1 MDILNAIDSFAKCI
15 DENPVMAVSSGD
27 ETSNAEVCEAVQY
40 IFNTGTATMRTMQHL
55 DKYMD
60 ISLQREKELCLGLQR
75 ALSDTAEYGCGTR
88 CTSHCLMIFCR
99 DNPEKAN
106 ELHEAGSSIFRQY
119 KGGFHAFGDDVQS
132 ASIRSSGV
140 GAFRRKTNNCVKL
153 LPVGNSTSSV
163 EVVQPILRRHDFL
176 GTGRAKRRQAL
187 TDFGTRELPLLM
199 RSPQEGGAGVCVHAA
214 RVLIGATPKS
224 FYDGPLAK
232 VLIDENLRR
241 HLPSGSREDRGLL
254 SLEALAQPETGDEC
268 CNHHCLS
275 LRGVRSLEFLWDQYE
290 RATDANRFGRSQWG
304 LL

>member
-60 ISLQREKELCLGLQR
+60 ISYQRENQLCLGLQR
-75 ALSDTAEYGCGTR
+75 ALSDTGEYGCSPR

-119 KGGFHAFGDDVQS
+119 KEGFHAFGDDVQR
-132 ASIRSSGV
+132 ASICSSGV

-199 RSPQEGGAGVCVHAA
+199 RSP
-214 RVLIGATPKS
+214 
-224 FYDGPLAK
+224 
-232 VLIDENLRR
+232 
-241 HLPSGSREDRGLL
+241 
-254 SLEALAQPETGDEC
+254 
-268 CNHHCLS
+268 
-275 LRGVRSLEFLWDQYE
+275 
-290 RATDANRFGRSQWG
+290 
-304 LL
+304 